1 MKYPHEGAHLHT
13 HLCHCHAQ
21 YTFKVTCVA
30 YSGPIGVRKVGC
42 QSLGRHFD
50 WHQQGIPVCQGCV
63 CVCVHVLV
71 YMLYAVH
78 MLSVCVYY
86 CMCDKVSGRES
97 IDVIH
102 ILRCS
107 KKSPS
112 SLFSFLFHGDGKA
125 IGQHKKPIYDTPKL
139 SVDSLPPSYKT
150 EDPPPVAT
158 SSGYHSQTNLIT
170 SPATNYGSPFVR
182 SETLPPT
189 IHADQHPDRLGRQV
203 SATWDINP
211 VVPRRSV
218 SQPTPAPAGA
228 YTYHT
233 PRSSCGAHGGGDEYE
248 LMIHPAS
255 MNRLLY
261 NASDYV
267 YMHSTQSPAKYSNY
281 DFVPPAS
288 SLSTISEVERP
299 TPYENHTLP
308 QELSCQSK

>member
-1 MKYPHEGAHLHT
+1 MQDAPHDADAVLSSSFGESSSPPRSVSSRAGLGTRLGQGLGPGKQFVMNQEDQALAGKLVDIYLT
-13 HLCHCHAQ
+13 F
-21 YTFKVTCVA
+21 FKV
-30 YSGPIGVRKVGC
+30 RN
-42 QSLGRHFD
+42 L
-50 WHQQGIPVCQGCV
+50 
-63 CVCVHVLV
+63 
-71 YMLYAVH
+71 
-78 MLSVCVYY
+78 
-86 CMCDKVSGRES
+86 
-97 IDVIH
+97 
-102 ILRCS
+102 
-107 KKSPS
+107 
-112 SLFSFLFHGDGKA
+112 FLFHGDGKA
-125 IGQHKKPIYDTPKL
+125 IGQHKKPIYDTPKP

-189 IHADQHPDRLGRQV
+189 IHADQHPNRLGRQV

-233 PRSSCGAHGGGDEYE
+233 PRSSCGAHGGGDEYK